1 MSDMLTVSTISD
13 IRQRI
18 HVKLQAIYYTLLYV
32 IVMCVLMFL
41 WLITI
46 CLYLTLYMVLT
57 PIVLIKLIFDPRT

>member
-18 HVKLQAIYYTLLYV
+18 HVKLQAIYYALLFI
-32 IVMCVLMFL
+32 IVMCMLVFT

-46 CLYLTLYMVLT
+46 CLYLMLYMVLT
-57 PIVLIKLIFDPRT
+57 PIVLIKLIFNPRT